1 MAQGAIPQP
10 MAATDDT
17 RPPDAV
23 IVAVSNVM
31 ATPRARSAADLAA
44 GVDQPRGDA

>member
-10 MAATDDT
+10 TAATDDA